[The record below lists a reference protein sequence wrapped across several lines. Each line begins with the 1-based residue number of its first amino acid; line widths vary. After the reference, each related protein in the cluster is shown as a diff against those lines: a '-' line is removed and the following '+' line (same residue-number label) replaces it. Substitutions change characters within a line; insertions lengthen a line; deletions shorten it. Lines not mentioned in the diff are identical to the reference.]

1 MIDAEKIRAKI
12 EVPQNLQ
19 EPYQRFVIAGL
30 KVMFDEK
37 THQMMLDALKAEGP
51 LGQKVGEGVAGLIML
66 LLSKSKG
73 QPPMEILIPAGIEFV
88 LQAFDYVEKTGMAQ
102 TTEGD
107 VGTAMEVM
115 IETLLK
121 QMGANM
127 DGWNEMTGGDAPI
140 EGQMPQIQQES
151 QPPQRG
157 LIGGRMG
164 GM

>member
-12 EVPQNLQ
+12 QVPENLQ

-37 THQMMLDALKAEGP
+37 THQMMLDALNAEGP
-51 LGQKVGEGVAGLIML
+51 IGQKVGEGVAGLILL

-88 LQAFDYVEKTGMAQ
+88 LQAFDYAEKTGMAQ
-102 TTEGD
+102 PAPSD

-127 DGWNEMTGGDAPI
+127 DGWNEITSGNAPTGEQAT
-140 EGQMPQIQQES
+140 QIQQEA
-151 QPPQRG
+151 QPQG
-157 LIGGRMG
+157 IIGRQME